1 MFDNFI
7 FAESQLKSIEEERIA
22 NSRHLEIAALC
33 KQQQQSQERNF
44 NKDQD
49 LPVLTARQRRFKFS
63 IKFFNFLSAKK

>member
-33 KQQQQSQERNF
+33 KQQQSQERNF

-63 IKFFNFLSAKK
+63 INFFNFLSAKK